1 MREKFLKASTHV
13 HGCIKLPGSK
23 SITNRIL
30 LMSSLGSG
38 TTKIINPLRSEDT
51 DQMINALVKLG
62 VKINE
67 SNKNSDAKNDP
78 FIEIKGASHNFP
90 NKNTKLFLGNSGTT
104 FRPLTAVLAMMKG
117 NYYLSGI
124 ERMHERPIKD
134 LVNALEQMGSDIQ
147 YEKIQGYPPI
157 AIKNSL
163 IKFSKPIQIKGDI
176 SSQYLTALLVAGPIS
191 KDDFTIEIIGDLISK
206 PYINITLKLLEK
218 FNIFY
223 ENKNWRSFTLKKDS
237 VYQNPNEILVEG
249 DASSASYFFAAAAL
263 AGSIEI
269 QGINQDSIQGDLKFL
284 DIIAKMGAEV
294 EYKSNSIQVSKAKSL
309 KGLEIDCIEIPDA
322 AMTLAIMAVFA
333 DNPTKLKNIGSWR
346 VKETDRIL
354 AMENELTKLGV
365 QVSSTQDSIT
375 IFPQKD
381 LNDNVSISTYND
393 HRIAMCF
400 SLFCLRNLNITIL
413 DPSCV
418 NKTYPDYFKDL
429 ESVIG

>member
-1 MREKFLKASTHV
+1 
-13 HGCIKLPGSK
+13 
-23 SITNRIL
+23 
-30 LMSSLGSG
+30 
-38 TTKIINPLRSEDT
+38 
-51 DQMINALVKLG
+51 
-62 VKINE
+62 
-67 SNKNSDAKNDP
+67 
-78 FIEIKGASHNFP
+78 
-90 NKNTKLFLGNSGTT
+90 
-104 FRPLTAVLAMMKG
+104 
-117 NYYLSGI
+117 
-124 ERMHERPIKD
+124 
-134 LVNALEQMGSDIQ
+134 
-147 YEKIQGYPPI
+147 
-157 AIKNSL
+157 
-163 IKFSKPIQIKGDI
+163 
-176 SSQYLTALLVAGPIS
+176 
-191 KDDFTIEIIGDLISK
+191 
-206 PYINITLKLLEK
+206 
-218 FNIFY
+218 
-223 ENKNWRSFTLKKDS
+223 
-237 VYQNPNEILVEG
+237 
-249 DASSASYFFAAAAL
+249 
-263 AGSIEI
+263 
-269 QGINQDSIQGDLKFL
+269 
-284 DIIAKMGAEV
+284 MGAEV